1 MISLRVQRMTEHIH
15 LRDRPSRALWCRRFR
30 CTDSELLE
38 AIRAIHSINPV
49 EIGVYLMTRRALETF
64 RLPRKAA

>member
-1 MISLRVQRMTEHIH
+1 MTEHIR
-15 LRDRPSRALWCRRFR
+15 LRDRPSRAQWCRRFR

-38 AIRAIHSINPV
+38 AIRAIHSINPI
-49 EIGVYLMTRRALETF
+49 EIDVYLMTRRALESF